1 MIVYTL
7 VALVLCAQA
16 FARTSIF
23 LNTRKIG
30 ASDPVQITPPDAH
43 RVLSHHLNMRVNV
56 LPDVPMARSGHANLW
71 HHAPAEQ
78 VHYDASVLFEPV
90 APSGGNVI
98 ITMYGPDDLHALPD
112 TLTHTHTMESSS
124 LRDSFEALASLY
136 EKSAN
141 GAHKAWDA
149 VQHSATS
156 SLERLQAELAHIA
169 RLGNDIQALSTTRIH
184 SLADVG
190 REYGTHSQ
198 TYRDA
203 QRQVKQTLELLVQ
216 HSATSSLERLQAELA
231 HIARLGNDI
240 QALSTTRIH
249 SLADVGREYGTHSQT
264 YRDAQRQ
271 VKQTLELLVQRV
283 KNMAGAG
290 VAVVYT
296 TDASNHERRAAP
308 MAPTS
313 DPLHVFRP
321 PQPVHAAV
329 QSPGM
334 QSSVPV
340 CPATREELERTT
352 QQCHGRG
359 TPVQSTKGGRLCWR
373 CACSRTTE
381 QGRGRVWAGA
391 ACEKQ
396 DYSSET
402 LLFIGTF
409 LVLFVSI
416 VASCALL
423 YREGTHELPGTLS
436 SVSLRS

>member
-1 MIVYTL
+1 MLVYTL

-16 FARTSIF
+16 FARTSIL

-136 EKSAN
+136 EKTAN

-169 RLGNDIQALSTTRIH
+169 RLGNDIQALSTARIH

-203 QRQVKQTLELLVQ
+203 QR
-216 HSATSSLERLQAELA
+216 R
-231 HIARLGNDI
+231 
-240 QALSTTRIH
+240 
-249 SLADVGREYGTHSQT
+249 
-264 YRDAQRQ
+264 

>member
-1 MIVYTL
+1 MLVYTL

-16 FARTSIF
+16 FARTSIL

-112 TLTHTHTMESSS
+112 TLTHTHTMESLS

-136 EKSAN
+136 EKTAN

-169 RLGNDIQALSTTRIH
+169 RLGNDIQALST
-184 SLADVG
+184 A
-190 REYGTHSQ
+190 
-198 TYRDA
+198 
-203 QRQVKQTLELLVQ
+203 
-216 HSATSSLERLQAELA
+216 
-231 HIARLGNDI
+231 
-240 QALSTTRIH
+240 RIH

-308 MAPTS
+308 MAPMS

>member
-1 MIVYTL
+1 MLVYTL

-16 FARTSIF
+16 FARTSIL

-30 ASDPVQITPPDAH
+30 ASEPVQITPPDAH

-141 GAHKAWDA
+141 GARKAWDA

-156 SLERLQAELAHIA
+156 PLERLQAELAHIA
-169 RLGNDIQALSTTRIH
+169 RLGNDIQALST
-184 SLADVG
+184 A
-190 REYGTHSQ
+190 
-198 TYRDA
+198 
-203 QRQVKQTLELLVQ
+203 
-216 HSATSSLERLQAELA
+216 
-231 HIARLGNDI
+231 
-240 QALSTTRIH
+240 RIH

>member
-1 MIVYTL
+1 
-7 VALVLCAQA
+7 
-16 FARTSIF
+16 
-23 LNTRKIG
+23 
-30 ASDPVQITPPDAH
+30 
-43 RVLSHHLNMRVNV
+43 
-56 LPDVPMARSGHANLW
+56 
-71 HHAPAEQ
+71 
-78 VHYDASVLFEPV
+78 
-90 APSGGNVI
+90 
-98 ITMYGPDDLHALPD
+98 
-112 TLTHTHTMESSS
+112 
-124 LRDSFEALASLY
+124 
-136 EKSAN
+136 
-141 GAHKAWDA
+141 
-149 VQHSATS
+149 
-156 SLERLQAELAHIA
+156 
-169 RLGNDIQALSTTRIH
+169 
-184 SLADVG
+184 
-190 REYGTHSQ
+190 
-198 TYRDA
+198 
-203 QRQVKQTLELLVQ
+203 
-216 HSATSSLERLQAELA
+216 
-231 HIARLGNDI
+231 
-240 QALSTTRIH
+240 
-249 SLADVGREYGTHSQT
+249 
-264 YRDAQRQ
+264 
-271 VKQTLELLVQRV
+271 
-283 KNMAGAG
+283 MAGAG

-308 MAPTS
+308 MAPMS

>member
-1 MIVYTL
+1 MLVYTL
-7 VALVLCAQA
+7 VALVLCAQV
-16 FARTSIF
+16 FARTSIL

-136 EKSAN
+136 EKTAN

-169 RLGNDIQALSTTRIH
+169 RLGNDIQALST
-184 SLADVG
+184 A
-190 REYGTHSQ
+190 
-198 TYRDA
+198 
-203 QRQVKQTLELLVQ
+203 
-216 HSATSSLERLQAELA
+216 
-231 HIARLGNDI
+231 
-240 QALSTTRIH
+240 RIH

-373 CACSRTTE
+373 CACLRTTE

>member
-1 MIVYTL
+1 MLVYTL

-16 FARTSIF
+16 FARTSIL

-30 ASDPVQITPPDAH
+30 ASEPVQITPPDAH

-56 LPDVPMARSGHANLW
+56 LPDVPMARSGHENIW

-156 SLERLQAELAHIA
+156 PLERLQAELAHIA
-169 RLGNDIQALSTTRIH
+169 RLGNDIQALST
-184 SLADVG
+184 A
-190 REYGTHSQ
+190 
-198 TYRDA
+198 
-203 QRQVKQTLELLVQ
+203 
-216 HSATSSLERLQAELA
+216 
-231 HIARLGNDI
+231 
-240 QALSTTRIH
+240 RIH

-296 TDASNHERRAAP
+296 SDASNHERRAAP

>member
-1 MIVYTL
+1 MFIYTL
-7 VALVLCAQA
+7 AALVLCAQA
-16 FARTSIF
+16 FARTSIL

-136 EKSAN
+136 EKTAN

-169 RLGNDIQALSTTRIH
+169 RLGNDIQALST
-184 SLADVG
+184 A
-190 REYGTHSQ
+190 
-198 TYRDA
+198 
-203 QRQVKQTLELLVQ
+203 
-216 HSATSSLERLQAELA
+216 
-231 HIARLGNDI
+231 
-240 QALSTTRIH
+240 RIH

-334 QSSVPV
+334 QSSVPA

>member
-1 MIVYTL
+1 MLVYTL

-16 FARTSIF
+16 FARTSIL

-141 GAHKAWDA
+141 GARKAWDA

-156 SLERLQAELAHIA
+156 PLERLQAELAHIA
-169 RLGNDIQALSTTRIH
+169 RLGNDIQALST
-184 SLADVG
+184 A
-190 REYGTHSQ
+190 
-198 TYRDA
+198 
-203 QRQVKQTLELLVQ
+203 
-216 HSATSSLERLQAELA
+216 
-231 HIARLGNDI
+231 
-240 QALSTTRIH
+240 RIH

>member
-1 MIVYTL
+1 MLVYTL

-16 FARTSIF
+16 FARTSIL

-30 ASDPVQITPPDAH
+30 ASEPVQITPPDAH

-56 LPDVPMARSGHANLW
+56 LPDVPMARSGHANIW

-141 GAHKAWDA
+141 GARKAWDA

-156 SLERLQAELAHIA
+156 PLERLQAELAHIA
-169 RLGNDIQALSTTRIH
+169 RLGNDIQALST
-184 SLADVG
+184 A
-190 REYGTHSQ
+190 
-198 TYRDA
+198 
-203 QRQVKQTLELLVQ
+203 
-216 HSATSSLERLQAELA
+216 
-231 HIARLGNDI
+231 
-240 QALSTTRIH
+240 RIH

-296 TDASNHERRAAP
+296 SDASNHERRAAP

>member
-1 MIVYTL
+1 MLVYTL

-16 FARTSIF
+16 FARTSIL

-136 EKSAN
+136 EKTAN

-169 RLGNDIQALSTTRIH
+169 RLGNDIQALSTARIH

-203 QRQVKQTLELLVQ
+203 QRQV
-216 HSATSSLERLQAELA
+216 R
-231 HIARLGNDI
+231 
-240 QALSTTRIH
+240 
-249 SLADVGREYGTHSQT
+249 
-264 YRDAQRQ
+264 
-271 VKQTLELLVQRV
+271 QTLELLVQRV

-359 TPVQSTKGGRLCWR
+359 IPVQSTKGGRLCWR

>member
-1 MIVYTL
+1 MFIYTL
-7 VALVLCAQA
+7 AALVLCAQV
-16 FARTSIF
+16 FARTNIL

-30 ASDPVQITPPDAH
+30 ASDPVLITPPDAH

-98 ITMYGPDDLHALPD
+98 VTMYGPDDLHALPD

-124 LRDSFEALASLY
+124 LRDSFDALASLY
-136 EKSAN
+136 EKTAN
-141 GAHKAWDA
+141 GAHNAWDA

-169 RLGNDIQALSTTRIH
+169 RLGNDIQALST
-184 SLADVG
+184 A
-190 REYGTHSQ
+190 
-198 TYRDA
+198 
-203 QRQVKQTLELLVQ
+203 
-216 HSATSSLERLQAELA
+216 
-231 HIARLGNDI
+231 
-240 QALSTTRIH
+240 RIH

-296 TDASNHERRAAP
+296 TDVSNQERRAAP

-334 QSSVPV
+334 QSSVPA

-381 QGRGRVWAGA
+381 QGRSRVWAGA

-409 LVLFVSI
+409 FVLFVSI

-423 YREGTHELPGTLS
+423 YREGTRELPGTLS

>member
-1 MIVYTL
+1 MLVYTL

-16 FARTSIF
+16 FARTSIL

-136 EKSAN
+136 EKTAN

-169 RLGNDIQALSTTRIH
+169 RLGNDIQALST
-184 SLADVG
+184 A
-190 REYGTHSQ
+190 
-198 TYRDA
+198 
-203 QRQVKQTLELLVQ
+203 
-216 HSATSSLERLQAELA
+216 
-231 HIARLGNDI
+231 
-240 QALSTTRIH
+240 RIH

-296 TDASNHERRAAP
+296 TDVSNQERRAAP

-423 YREGTHELPGTLS
+423 YREGTRELPGTLS

>member
-1 MIVYTL
+1 MLLYT
-7 VALVLCAQA
+7 VAALVLCAQA
-16 FARTSIF
+16 FARTSIL
-23 LNTRKIG
+23 LNTRKSG
-30 ASDPVQITPPDAH
+30 ASDPVLITPPDAH
-43 RVLSHHLNMRVNV
+43 RVLSHHLNMRINA
-56 LPDVPMARSGHANLW
+56 LPDVPMARSGHVNLW
-71 HHAPAEQ
+71 HHLPADQ
-78 VHYDASVLFEPV
+78 VHYDVSMIFDPV
-90 APSGGNVI
+90 APSDGNVI
-98 ITMYGPDDLHALPD
+98 ITMFGPDDHHALPD
-112 TLTHTHTMESSS
+112 TLIHTHTMESSS
-124 LRDSFEALASLY
+124 LHESFDALASLY
-136 EKSAN
+136 EKTAN

-156 SLERLQAELAHIA
+156 SLERLQAELARIE
-169 RLGNDIQALSTTRIH
+169 RLGSDIQALSSARIY

-190 REYGTHSQ
+190 REYGTNSQ

-203 QRQVKQTLELLVQ
+203 QRQVKQTLELLV
-216 HSATSSLERLQAELA
+216 E
-231 HIARLGNDI
+231 
-240 QALSTTRIH
+240 
-249 SLADVGREYGTHSQT
+249 
-264 YRDAQRQ
+264 
-271 VKQTLELLVQRV
+271 RV

-296 TDASNHERRAAP
+296 SDASKHDRRAAP
-308 MAPTS
+308 MVPTS

-321 PQPVHAAV
+321 LQPVHAAV
-329 QSPGM
+329 QDPGI
-334 QSSVPV
+334 QLPVPV
-340 CPATREELERTT
+340 CPATREELERAT

-373 CACSRTTE
+373 CACSRSTE

-396 DYSSET
+396 DFSSET

-409 LVLFVSI
+409 FVLFVSI

>member
-1 MIVYTL
+1 MLVYTL

-16 FARTSIF
+16 FARTSIL

-136 EKSAN
+136 EKTAN

-169 RLGNDIQALSTTRIH
+169 RLGNDIQALST
-184 SLADVG
+184 A
-190 REYGTHSQ
+190 
-198 TYRDA
+198 
-203 QRQVKQTLELLVQ
+203 
-216 HSATSSLERLQAELA
+216 
-231 HIARLGNDI
+231 
-240 QALSTTRIH
+240 RIH

-334 QSSVPV
+334 QSSGPV

>member
-1 MIVYTL
+1 MLVYTL

-16 FARTSIF
+16 FARTSIL

-136 EKSAN
+136 EKTAN

-169 RLGNDIQALSTTRIH
+169 RLGNDIQALST
-184 SLADVG
+184 A
-190 REYGTHSQ
+190 
-198 TYRDA
+198 
-203 QRQVKQTLELLVQ
+203 
-216 HSATSSLERLQAELA
+216 
-231 HIARLGNDI
+231 
-240 QALSTTRIH
+240 RIH

-373 CACSRTTE
+373 CACPRTTE

>member
-1 MIVYTL
+1 
-7 VALVLCAQA
+7 
-16 FARTSIF
+16 
-23 LNTRKIG
+23 
-30 ASDPVQITPPDAH
+30 
-43 RVLSHHLNMRVNV
+43 
-56 LPDVPMARSGHANLW
+56 
-71 HHAPAEQ
+71 
-78 VHYDASVLFEPV
+78 
-90 APSGGNVI
+90 
-98 ITMYGPDDLHALPD
+98 
-112 TLTHTHTMESSS
+112 MESSS
-124 LRDSFEALASLY
+124 LRDSFDALASLY
-136 EKSAN
+136 EKTAN
-141 GAHKAWDA
+141 GAHNAWDA

-169 RLGNDIQALSTTRIH
+169 RLGNDIQALST
-184 SLADVG
+184 A
-190 REYGTHSQ
+190 
-198 TYRDA
+198 
-203 QRQVKQTLELLVQ
+203 
-216 HSATSSLERLQAELA
+216 
-231 HIARLGNDI
+231 
-240 QALSTTRIH
+240 RIH

-296 TDASNHERRAAP
+296 TDVSNQERRAAP

-334 QSSVPV
+334 QSSVPA

-409 LVLFVSI
+409 FVLFVSI

-423 YREGTHELPGTLS
+423 YREGTRELPGTLS

>member
-1 MIVYTL
+1 MLVYTL

-16 FARTSIF
+16 FARTSIL

-43 RVLSHHLNMRVNV
+43 RVLLHHLNMRVNV

-136 EKSAN
+136 EKTAN

-169 RLGNDIQALSTTRIH
+169 RLGNDIQALST
-184 SLADVG
+184 A
-190 REYGTHSQ
+190 
-198 TYRDA
+198 
-203 QRQVKQTLELLVQ
+203 
-216 HSATSSLERLQAELA
+216 
-231 HIARLGNDI
+231 
-240 QALSTTRIH
+240 RIH

-321 PQPVHAAV
+321 SQPVHAAV

>member
-1 MIVYTL
+1 MLVYTL

-16 FARTSIF
+16 FARTSIL

-124 LRDSFEALASLY
+124 LHDSFEALASLY
-136 EKSAN
+136 EKTAN

-169 RLGNDIQALSTTRIH
+169 RLGNDIQALST
-184 SLADVG
+184 A
-190 REYGTHSQ
+190 
-198 TYRDA
+198 
-203 QRQVKQTLELLVQ
+203 
-216 HSATSSLERLQAELA
+216 
-231 HIARLGNDI
+231 
-240 QALSTTRIH
+240 RIH

>member
-1 MIVYTL
+1 MLVYTL

-16 FARTSIF
+16 FARTSIL

-136 EKSAN
+136 EKTAN

-169 RLGNDIQALSTTRIH
+169 RLGNDIQALST
-184 SLADVG
+184 A
-190 REYGTHSQ
+190 
-198 TYRDA
+198 
-203 QRQVKQTLELLVQ
+203 
-216 HSATSSLERLQAELA
+216 
-231 HIARLGNDI
+231 
-240 QALSTTRIH
+240 RIH

-381 QGRGRVWAGA
+381 QGRGRVWTGA

>member
-1 MIVYTL
+1 MLVYTL

-16 FARTSIF
+16 FARTSIL

-136 EKSAN
+136 EKTAN

-149 VQHSATS
+149 LQHSATS

-169 RLGNDIQALSTTRIH
+169 RLGNDIQALST
-184 SLADVG
+184 A
-190 REYGTHSQ
+190 
-198 TYRDA
+198 
-203 QRQVKQTLELLVQ
+203 
-216 HSATSSLERLQAELA
+216 
-231 HIARLGNDI
+231 
-240 QALSTTRIH
+240 RIH

-296 TDASNHERRAAP
+296 TDVSNQERRAAP

-334 QSSVPV
+334 QSSVPA

-352 QQCHGRG
+352 QQCHARG

-409 LVLFVSI
+409 FVLFVSI

-423 YREGTHELPGTLS
+423 YREGTRELPGTLS

>member
-1 MIVYTL
+1 MLVYTL

-16 FARTSIF
+16 FARTSIL

-124 LRDSFEALASLY
+124 LRDSFEALALLY

-169 RLGNDIQALSTTRIH
+169 RLGNDIQALST
-184 SLADVG
+184 A
-190 REYGTHSQ
+190 
-198 TYRDA
+198 
-203 QRQVKQTLELLVQ
+203 
-216 HSATSSLERLQAELA
+216 
-231 HIARLGNDI
+231 
-240 QALSTTRIH
+240 RIH

>member
-1 MIVYTL
+1 
-7 VALVLCAQA
+7 
-16 FARTSIF
+16 
-23 LNTRKIG
+23 
-30 ASDPVQITPPDAH
+30 
-43 RVLSHHLNMRVNV
+43 MRVNV

-169 RLGNDIQALSTTRIH
+169 RLGNDIQALST
-184 SLADVG
+184 A
-190 REYGTHSQ
+190 
-198 TYRDA
+198 
-203 QRQVKQTLELLVQ
+203 
-216 HSATSSLERLQAELA
+216 
-231 HIARLGNDI
+231 
-240 QALSTTRIH
+240 RIH

>member
-1 MIVYTL
+1 MLLYTL
-7 VALVLCAQA
+7 AALVLCAQV
-16 FARTSIF
+16 FARTSIL
-23 LNTRKIG
+23 LNTRKNG
-30 ASDPVQITPPDAH
+30 ASEPVLITAPDAH
-43 RVLSHHLNMRVNV
+43 RVLSHHLNMRVNA
-56 LPDVPMARSGHANLW
+56 LPDVPMAQSEHANLW
-71 HHAPAEQ
+71 HHAPADQ
-78 VHYDASVLFEPV
+78 VHYDASMLFEPV
-90 APSGGNVI
+90 APSDGNVI
-98 ITMYGPDDLHALPD
+98 ITMHGPDDQHALPD
-112 TLTHTHTMESSS
+112 ILTHTHTMESSS
-124 LRDSFEALASLY
+124 LGESFDALASLY
-136 EKSAN
+136 EKTAN

-169 RLGNDIQALSTTRIH
+169 RLGDDVQALSSARIH

-203 QRQVKQTLELLVQ
+203 QRQVKQALELLV
-216 HSATSSLERLQAELA
+216 E
-231 HIARLGNDI
+231 
-240 QALSTTRIH
+240 
-249 SLADVGREYGTHSQT
+249 
-264 YRDAQRQ
+264 
-271 VKQTLELLVQRV
+271 RV

-296 TDASNHERRAAP
+296 SDTSKHDRRAAP
-308 MAPTS
+308 VAPAS

-329 QSPGM
+329 QEPGM
-334 QSSVPV
+334 QSPVPM
-340 CPATREELERTT
+340 CPATREELERAT

-373 CACSRTTE
+373 CACSRTIE

-409 LVLFVSI
+409 FVLFVSI

>member
-1 MIVYTL
+1 MLVYTL

-16 FARTSIF
+16 FARTSIL

-124 LRDSFEALASLY
+124 LRDSFGALASLY

-169 RLGNDIQALSTTRIH
+169 RLGNDIQALST
-184 SLADVG
+184 A
-190 REYGTHSQ
+190 
-198 TYRDA
+198 
-203 QRQVKQTLELLVQ
+203 
-216 HSATSSLERLQAELA
+216 
-231 HIARLGNDI
+231 
-240 QALSTTRIH
+240 RIH

>member
-1 MIVYTL
+1 MLVYTL

-16 FARTSIF
+16 FARTSIL

-136 EKSAN
+136 EKTAN

-169 RLGNDIQALSTTRIH
+169 RLGNDIQALST
-184 SLADVG
+184 A
-190 REYGTHSQ
+190 
-198 TYRDA
+198 
-203 QRQVKQTLELLVQ
+203 
-216 HSATSSLERLQAELA
+216 
-231 HIARLGNDI
+231 
-240 QALSTTRIH
+240 RIH

-409 LVLFVSI
+409 FVLFVSI

-423 YREGTHELPGTLS
+423 YREGTRELPGTLS

>member
-1 MIVYTL
+1 MLVYTL

-16 FARTSIF
+16 FARTSIL

-136 EKSAN
+136 EKTAN

-169 RLGNDIQALSTTRIH
+169 RLGNDIQALST
-184 SLADVG
+184 A
-190 REYGTHSQ
+190 
-198 TYRDA
+198 
-203 QRQVKQTLELLVQ
+203 
-216 HSATSSLERLQAELA
+216 
-231 HIARLGNDI
+231 
-240 QALSTTRIH
+240 RIH

-334 QSSVPV
+334 QSSVPA

-409 LVLFVSI
+409 FVLFVSI

-423 YREGTHELPGTLS
+423 YREGTRELPGTLS

>member
-1 MIVYTL
+1 MLVYTL

-16 FARTSIF
+16 FARTSIL

-169 RLGNDIQALSTTRIH
+169 RLGNDIQALSTARIH

-203 QRQVKQTLELLVQ
+203 QR
-216 HSATSSLERLQAELA
+216 R
-231 HIARLGNDI
+231 
-240 QALSTTRIH
+240 
-249 SLADVGREYGTHSQT
+249 
-264 YRDAQRQ
+264 

>member
-1 MIVYTL
+1 MLVYTL

-16 FARTSIF
+16 FARTSIL

-136 EKSAN
+136 EKTAN

-169 RLGNDIQALSTTRIH
+169 RLGNDIQALST
-184 SLADVG
+184 A
-190 REYGTHSQ
+190 
-198 TYRDA
+198 
-203 QRQVKQTLELLVQ
+203 
-216 HSATSSLERLQAELA
+216 
-231 HIARLGNDI
+231 
-240 QALSTTRIH
+240 RIH

-296 TDASNHERRAAP
+296 TDASNHERRADP

>member
-1 MIVYTL
+1 MLVYTL

-16 FARTSIF
+16 FARTSIL

-136 EKSAN
+136 EKTAN

-169 RLGNDIQALSTTRIH
+169 RLGNDIQALST
-184 SLADVG
+184 A
-190 REYGTHSQ
+190 
-198 TYRDA
+198 
-203 QRQVKQTLELLVQ
+203 
-216 HSATSSLERLQAELA
+216 
-231 HIARLGNDI
+231 
-240 QALSTTRIH
+240 RIH

-423 YREGTHELPGTLS
+423 YREGTRELPGTLS

>member
-1 MIVYTL
+1 MLVYTL

-16 FARTSIF
+16 FARTSIL

-78 VHYDASVLFEPV
+78 VHYDASVLFKPV

-136 EKSAN
+136 EKTAN

-169 RLGNDIQALSTTRIH
+169 RLGNDIQALST
-184 SLADVG
+184 A
-190 REYGTHSQ
+190 
-198 TYRDA
+198 
-203 QRQVKQTLELLVQ
+203 
-216 HSATSSLERLQAELA
+216 
-231 HIARLGNDI
+231 
-240 QALSTTRIH
+240 RIH

>member
-141 GAHKAWDA
+141 DAHKAWDA

-169 RLGNDIQALSTTRIH
+169 RLGNDIQALST
-184 SLADVG
+184 A
-190 REYGTHSQ
+190 
-198 TYRDA
+198 
-203 QRQVKQTLELLVQ
+203 
-216 HSATSSLERLQAELA
+216 
-231 HIARLGNDI
+231 
-240 QALSTTRIH
+240 RIH

-423 YREGTHELPGTLS
+423 YREGTRELPGTLS

>member
-1 MIVYTL
+1 MLVYTL

-16 FARTSIF
+16 FARTSIL

-71 HHAPAEQ
+71 HHALAEQ

-112 TLTHTHTMESSS
+112 TLTHTHTMESLS

-136 EKSAN
+136 EKTAN

-169 RLGNDIQALSTTRIH
+169 RLGNDIQALST
-184 SLADVG
+184 A
-190 REYGTHSQ
+190 
-198 TYRDA
+198 
-203 QRQVKQTLELLVQ
+203 
-216 HSATSSLERLQAELA
+216 
-231 HIARLGNDI
+231 
-240 QALSTTRIH
+240 RIH

-308 MAPTS
+308 MAPMS

>member
-1 MIVYTL
+1 MLVYTL

-16 FARTSIF
+16 FARTSIL

-43 RVLSHHLNMRVNV
+43 RVLSHHLKMRVNV

-136 EKSAN
+136 EKTAN

-169 RLGNDIQALSTTRIH
+169 RLGNDIQALST
-184 SLADVG
+184 A
-190 REYGTHSQ
+190 
-198 TYRDA
+198 
-203 QRQVKQTLELLVQ
+203 
-216 HSATSSLERLQAELA
+216 
-231 HIARLGNDI
+231 
-240 QALSTTRIH
+240 RIH

-296 TDASNHERRAAP
+296 TDASNRERRAAP

>member
-1 MIVYTL
+1 MLVYTL

-16 FARTSIF
+16 FARTSIL

-30 ASDPVQITPPDAH
+30 ASEPVQITPPDAH

-136 EKSAN
+136 EKTAN

-169 RLGNDIQALSTTRIH
+169 RLGNDIQALST
-184 SLADVG
+184 A
-190 REYGTHSQ
+190 
-198 TYRDA
+198 
-203 QRQVKQTLELLVQ
+203 
-216 HSATSSLERLQAELA
+216 
-231 HIARLGNDI
+231 
-240 QALSTTRIH
+240 RIH

>member
-1 MIVYTL
+1 MLVYTL

-16 FARTSIF
+16 FARTSIL

-136 EKSAN
+136 EKTAN

-169 RLGNDIQALSTTRIH
+169 RLGNDIQALSTARIH

-190 REYGTHSQ
+190 REYGNH
-198 TYRDA
+198 
-203 QRQVKQTLELLVQ
+203 
-216 HSATSSLERLQAELA
+216 
-231 HIARLGNDI
+231 N
-240 QALSTTRIH
+240 
-249 SLADVGREYGTHSQT
+249 QT

>member
-1 MIVYTL
+1 MLVYTL
-7 VALVLCAQA
+7 VALVLCAQT
-16 FARTSIF
+16 FARTSIL

-136 EKSAN
+136 EKTAN

-169 RLGNDIQALSTTRIH
+169 RLGNDIQALST
-184 SLADVG
+184 A
-190 REYGTHSQ
+190 
-198 TYRDA
+198 
-203 QRQVKQTLELLVQ
+203 
-216 HSATSSLERLQAELA
+216 
-231 HIARLGNDI
+231 
-240 QALSTTRIH
+240 RIH

>member
-16 FARTSIF
+16 FARTSIL

-136 EKSAN
+136 EKTAN

-169 RLGNDIQALSTTRIH
+169 RLGNDIQALST
-184 SLADVG
+184 A
-190 REYGTHSQ
+190 
-198 TYRDA
+198 
-203 QRQVKQTLELLVQ
+203 
-216 HSATSSLERLQAELA
+216 
-231 HIARLGNDI
+231 
-240 QALSTTRIH
+240 RIH

-416 VASCALL
+416 VAICALL

>member
-1 MIVYTL
+1 MLVYTL

-16 FARTSIF
+16 FARTSIL

-56 LPDVPMARSGHANLW
+56 LPDVPMARSGHANIW

-141 GAHKAWDA
+141 GARKAWDA

-156 SLERLQAELAHIA
+156 PLERLQAELAHIA
-169 RLGNDIQALSTTRIH
+169 RLGNDIQALST
-184 SLADVG
+184 A
-190 REYGTHSQ
+190 
-198 TYRDA
+198 
-203 QRQVKQTLELLVQ
+203 
-216 HSATSSLERLQAELA
+216 
-231 HIARLGNDI
+231 
-240 QALSTTRIH
+240 RIH

-340 CPATREELERTT
+340 CQATREELERTT

-402 LLFIGTF
+402 RLFIGTF